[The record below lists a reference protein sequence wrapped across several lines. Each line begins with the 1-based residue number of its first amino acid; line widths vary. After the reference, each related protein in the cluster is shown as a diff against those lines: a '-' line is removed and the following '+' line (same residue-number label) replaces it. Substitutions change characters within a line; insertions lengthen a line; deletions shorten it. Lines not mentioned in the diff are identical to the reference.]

1 MSQSLSERRST
12 NALEHWQPLNDLDPF
27 NDRMRRILEQTF
39 GPLAPAF
46 APLTPG
52 EGDAWMPLVD
62 IEEQDDAYVVEADLP
77 GVKSKDVKIE
87 QVGNELMISG
97 EFKERERKGAL
108 RRQTRRVG
116 RFAYRVALPE
126 SVDGDKIEAKL
137 KDGVLAVRVPKSQRA
152 ERRQVEVTS

>member
-12 NALEHWQPLNDLDPF
+12 NAPEHWPLNDLDQL

-46 APLTPG
+46 GTLAPA
-52 EGDAWMPLVD
+52 ESDMWMPLVD

-97 EFKERERKGAL
+97 EFKQREREGVVRRK
-108 RRQTRRVG
+108 TRRTG
-116 RFAYRVALPE
+116 KFSYRVALPE
-126 SVDGDKIEAKL
+126 RVDSENIDARL
-137 KDGVLAVRVPKSQRA
+137 DSGVLTIRVPKSQRA
-152 ERRQVEVTS
+152 ERRQIQIKS